1 MNKRKIYGTSIQQ
14 KILYSISAILI
25 ITLSVMGICSAIVIR
40 NYTYKMAVNHSEQLL
55 KVVSQN
61 MNQVISIIDNS
72 SKQLSLND
80 QVKDYC
86 QNASSLSE
94 YERIMRDLELRQSIV
109 DNIIYS
115 SSLISGMIV
124 YPAEGDPLSFG
135 GDQYLE
141 ISDSIAPIINE
152 IQNQEYNGPFWMSN
166 HKIKSGYSAQNVVSF
181 FRPVLGTDGS
191 QIGITEIQI
200 SSEQMLLNLD
210 EFDFDTGSEILV
222 LDERGMPALN
232 DSGNKERDEAFFKAA
247 KLQTE
252 QKKSSIKENVHG
264 TEYILNCTELNNQ
277 WMIICYQPADNL
289 TKPAGMVILIIII
302 AGISMLV
309 IMVIVSRNISRQL
322 IQPIKNVITA
332 TQKME
337 DIIIPIEKE
346 DEIVELFNNYNTMM
360 ARIREAE
367 LDTLRAQISPHFLYN
382 TLNSIKCRALIDG
395 NEDIGKMTQWLINL
409 LELSINNHN
418 EYTSVEE
425 ELQMLESYVGL
436 QKMRS
441 DKTFIYYTSVQTEAL
456 KYCLIPKM
464 ILQTLVENSILHGL
478 DMKCGHPCISVTV
491 TADENSLFIDVED
504 NGIGM
509 SEEKIR
515 QIMSNTANDTHNR
528 MNRIGLYNVHQRIQ
542 LYFGEDYGITIKSEE
557 GKGTRVTVTLPR
569 ITDWKTVRWDNR

>member
-152 IQNQEYNGPFWMSN
+152 IQNQEYDGPFWMSN

-232 DSGNKERDEAFFKAA
+232 DSGNKERDEAFFK
-247 KLQTE
+247 
-252 QKKSSIKENVHG
+252 KE
-264 TEYILNCTELNNQ
+264 
-277 WMIICYQPADNL
+277 
-289 TKPAGMVILIIII
+289 
-302 AGISMLV
+302 
-309 IMVIVSRNISRQL
+309 
-322 IQPIKNVITA
+322 
-332 TQKME
+332 
-337 DIIIPIEKE
+337 
-346 DEIVELFNNYNTMM
+346 
-360 ARIREAE
+360 
-367 LDTLRAQISPHFLYN
+367 
-382 TLNSIKCRALIDG
+382 
-395 NEDIGKMTQWLINL
+395 
-409 LELSINNHN
+409 
-418 EYTSVEE
+418 
-425 ELQMLESYVGL
+425 
-436 QKMRS
+436 
-441 DKTFIYYTSVQTEAL
+441 
-456 KYCLIPKM
+456 
-464 ILQTLVENSILHGL
+464 
-478 DMKCGHPCISVTV
+478 
-491 TADENSLFIDVED
+491 
-504 NGIGM
+504 
-509 SEEKIR
+509 
-515 QIMSNTANDTHNR
+515 
-528 MNRIGLYNVHQRIQ
+528 
-542 LYFGEDYGITIKSEE
+542 
-557 GKGTRVTVTLPR
+557 
-569 ITDWKTVRWDNR
+569 